1 MSNCSNFGNGSLMF
15 DISPGR
21 DGNDIPIM
29 SPKLIMHALCHIFNG
44 VGLCLGES
52 SNLSLFFLPVLVA
65 FSLLLY
71 FCVCWSLLS
80 ILVPWWSIAKCIKLL
95 KEKSVWPLFTRI
107 SWSQKGRIGQSRMMT
122 LLWLVGASNNLWEL
136 KIKYYASNGCSAA
149 EAHF

>member
-52 SNLSLFFLPVLVA
+52 SNLPLFFFFCLY
-65 FSLLLY
+65 LLLFLY
-71 FCVCWSLLS
+71 FCTSVCAE
-80 ILVPWWSIAKCIKLL
+80 VFY
-95 KEKSVWPLFTRI
+95 LF
-107 SWSQKGRIGQSRMMT
+107 
-122 LLWLVGASNNLWEL
+122 LFPDGALQNV
-136 KIKYYASNGCSAA
+136 
-149 EAHF
+149 